1 METKVYTLTILKY
14 VYIVKELIHVYEFEF
29 FPLSNIRYNKYYQT
43 QNVNINEKLFSLEK
57 VSIRSFG
64 SNLNLKLGFFIF
76 YFLKYNFKLIFK
88 NKIVWF
94 KQ

>member
-14 VYIVKELIHVYEFEF
+14 VYIVKELIHVHEFEF

-64 SNLNLKLGFFIF
+64 SNLNLKLGYLFFIF
-76 YFLKYNFKLIFK
+76 
-88 NKIVWF
+88 
-94 KQ
+94 

>member
-1 METKVYTLTILKY
+1 METKVYSLTILKY
-14 VYIVKELIHVYEFEF
+14 VYIVKELIHVYVYEFEF

-64 SNLNLKLGFFIF
+64 SNLNLKLGYLFFIF
-76 YFLKYNFKLIFK
+76 
-88 NKIVWF
+88 
-94 KQ
+94 

>member
-1 METKVYTLTILKY
+1 MYMNLN
-14 VYIVKELIHVYEFEF
+14 F

-64 SNLNLKLGFFIF
+64 SNLNLKLGFLFFIF
-76 YFLKYNFKLIFK
+76 
-88 NKIVWF
+88 
-94 KQ
+94 

>member
-64 SNLNLKLGFFIF
+64 SNLNLKLRFLFFIF
-76 YFLKYNFKLIFK
+76 
-88 NKIVWF
+88 
-94 KQ
+94 